1 MVISHRAVTPVT
13 LLSSTADARDGPLA
27 NAYRSGET
35 RVLTAPGL
43 LACRVS
49 PPRDQRFGE
58 VLLDAGSGFNTHPLD
73 NADEVGLDSLDRI
86 SVVKSVEQRAE
97 VPVVLVLRLGSL
109 ADANR

>member
-13 LLSSTADARDGPLA
+13 LLSSTADARDGPLGRA
-27 NAYRSGET
+27 
-35 RVLTAPGL
+35 GL

-109 ADANR
+109 ADA